1 MNIKVDFDN
10 IVVKEDKNDFN
21 VKVLM
26 LKGEKGDKGDG
37 EPNVIEKVQ
46 V

>member
-26 LKGEKGDKGDG
+26 LLIYLME
-37 EPNVIEKVQ
+37 VISKDI
-46 V
+46 